1 LLAAVALWNPTVFT
15 LAGRLLLPFRG
26 ALRKVAPFFTLQ
38 AAALALSLYL
48 FSLDSLHLHSVLFQ
62 SILLP
67 RYFTFGLL
75 LFLAVEYKPARQEP
89 LMWNLPAFWRG
100 LAFVLAV
107 EAASTQLP
115 LLQGTTTLTRIG
127 ASLLLS
133 QLVWPTNLDWNRA
146 HKEILLTAGPIVLC
160 AILSEMSVQ
169 LSVTDLPLRIFDPR
183 MHPTGAVFFTFLSGI
198 GLGFITGSFG
208 VAYFA
213 LFMALMKT
221 ATLPLVKAAL
231 LDGILAGILLSPFSL
246 LNWIPASQ
254 FGLTLSEVVAHRFK
268 QLSFPLL
275 IGLLIYAVS
284 AINSVA
290 ILMPA
295 TFVFICLLAVGLRL
309 KKHAWKLGRYT
320 LSPDLRNAKH

>member
-1 LLAAVALWNPTVFT
+1 LLALVFEFRHWGIGWTFASYVFLLCGGNLISVFRSIRHSAHTAFTGENMWTGLLLILSWIALCRSHRKTARRVAPAQSHRWIHRGLLAAVALWNPTVFT

-198 GLGFITGSFG
+198 GW
-208 VAYFA
+208 
-213 LFMALMKT
+213 LFSSR
-221 ATLPLVKAAL
+221 P
-231 LDGILAGILLSPFSL
+231 
-246 LNWIPASQ
+246 
-254 FGLTLSEVVAHRFK
+254 
-268 QLSFPLL
+268 
-275 IGLLIYAVS
+275 
-284 AINSVA
+284 
-290 ILMPA
+290 
-295 TFVFICLLAVGLRL
+295 
-309 KKHAWKLGRYT
+309 
-320 LSPDLRNAKH
+320 